1 MKEVATPKTGD
12 GCSIVLAGAAGQ
24 GINSI
29 ESILVAVAA
38 RSGLH
43 VFSSKEFMSRVRG
56 GINSI
61 EIRIG
66 PRPVAAFLE
75 RIDILC
81 ALVPGAVERLR
92 RRIKPGTLLIG
103 DRAQVKAEGL
113 VDISFGSLASEIG
126 NALYA
131 GTVAAGVVAGIL
143 GIDEAI
149 SLAAVESSFAG
160 KDEKLRAGNA
170 EAMRRGLA
178 LGAGLREKAPAAAL
192 SMKPDPAFAGRSILS
207 GAEAVAMGA
216 VAGGCDYVCAY
227 PMSPATSVLEL
238 MAEHAKKFDILVEQ
252 VEDEIGV
259 INMAV
264 GAGYAG
270 AKPMVT
276 TSGGGFALMGEGIS
290 LAGMMELPVVIH
302 LAQRPGPATGLP
314 TRTEQGDLF
323 LALHAG
329 HGDFARILLSP
340 GDLEAGYR
348 LGRQAQELAQKW
360 QSPVILMTDQY
371 FVDSYYDTGAF
382 DLSGA
387 GAGAPGPLES
397 ANAKSYTVPAPA
409 GYRRYSLA
417 GSDADGL
424 SPRALP
430 GSGPGIVRADSD
442 EHDEDGLITES
453 EEIRNAMVAKRLRK
467 IEAIRRA
474 APEPRLFGPERAELL
489 VVGWGSTK
497 NAILEAI
504 GRMGAERASLL
515 HFEWLWPLPP
525 GFERRLREAGSVLLV
540 ENNAT
545 GQLGRLIRAESGFSI
560 GQRLLK
566 SSGMPFS
573 VEEIEAGIRRA
584 LEGKAND
591 GD

>member
-1 MKEVATPKTGD
+1 MKEANSPNAGG

-29 ESILVAVAA
+29 ESILVAIAA

-43 VFSSKEFMSRVRG
+43 VFSAKEFMSRVRG
-56 GINSI
+56 GVNSA
-61 EIRIG
+61 EIRLS

-75 RIDILC
+75 RVDILC
-81 ALVPGAVERLR
+81 ALVPGAIAHLGH
-92 RRIKPGTLLIG
+92 RISPGTLVIG
-103 DRAQVKAEGL
+103 DGALIKAAGL
-113 VDISFGSLASEIG
+113 ADVSFSGIATEIG

-143 GIDEAI
+143 GLDQGICL
-149 SLAAVESSFAG
+149 SAVESSFAG
-160 KDEKLRAGNA
+160 KDDTVRAGNA
-170 EAMRRGLA
+170 ESMRRGLA
-178 LGAGLREKAPAAAL
+178 LGAGLRARAPQAVLGMQAPGRESAGPL
-192 SMKPDPAFAGRSILS
+192 SGRVLLS

-227 PMSPATSVLEL
+227 PMSPSTSVLEL
-238 MAEHAKKFDILVEQ
+238 MASYSKTFDILVEQ

-259 INMAV
+259 INMAL
-264 GAGYAG
+264 GASYAG
-270 AKPMVT
+270 ARPLVT
-276 TSGGGFALMGEGIS
+276 TSGGGFALMGEGLS

-329 HGDFARILLSP
+329 HGDFARILLAP
-340 GDLEAGYR
+340 GDLEAGFR
-348 LGRQAQELAQKW
+348 LGREAQELAQKW
-360 QSPVILMTDQY
+360 QSPVILLTDQY
-371 FVDSYYDTGAF
+371 FVDSYHDTEAF
-382 DLSGA
+382 ALPSAKLSGH
-387 GAGAPGPLES
+387 
-397 ANAKSYTVPAPA
+397 TVPAAA
-409 GYRRYSLA
+409 GYRRYSLPEA
-417 GSDADGL
+417 GVDGL

-430 GSGPGIVRADSD
+430 GSGSGIVRMDSD

-453 EEIRNAMVAKRLRK
+453 EEVRNAMVAKRLRK
-467 IEAIRRA
+467 IEAIGRS
-474 APEPRLFGPERAELL
+474 APQPRLYGKKGARLL
-489 VVGWGSTK
+489 VTGWGSTK

-504 GRMGAERASLL
+504 DRIGSEDVAFL

-525 GFERRLREAGSVLLV
+525 DFERPLREAGKVLLV

-545 GQLGRLIRAESGFSI
+545 GQLGRLIMSESGFSI
-560 GQRLLK
+560 AQRLLK

-573 VEEIEAGIRRA
+573 VEEIEAGIRSA
-584 LEGKAND
+584 LEGKA
-591 GD
+591 